1 MHGERESSVDEKII
15 IMSIIICRTLFYTFG
30 IPVVKNINKNR
41 NLVVRLDEKMKSNLK
56 LLKDTTLSVN
66 YFLFNYVFFSYE
78 SLAFV

>member
-15 IMSIIICRTLFYTFG
+15 IMSVIICRTLFYTFG
-30 IPVVKNINKNR
+30 IPVVKTINKNR

-66 YFLFNYVFFSYE
+66 YCFF
-78 SLAFV
+78 V